1 MSDDPFDNIVGLPDH
16 EEVKRMLVEQQGAG
30 DKLDNLI
37 HRVFSQNEDGRELL
51 EIWGKTLIMMPTA
64 TPNDDSI
71 QIGINEGTKRF
82 IRNIIVTIEKV
93 DRGIDNE

>member
-1 MSDDPFDNIVGLPDH
+1 MSDPFDSIVGLPDP
-16 EEVKRMLVEQQGAG
+16 EEVRRMLVDQQVAG

-37 HRVFSQNEDGRELL
+37 HKVFSQNEEGKELL
-51 EIWGKTLIMMPTA
+51 EIWGKTLMMMPTA
-64 TPNDDSI
+64 NPNDDSI

-93 DRGIDNE
+93 ERGIDNE

>member
-1 MSDDPFDNIVGLPDH
+1 MSNPFDNIVGLPDLDH
-16 EEVKRMLVEQQGAG
+16 VKRILAEQQGAG

-37 HRVFSQNEDGRELL
+37 HKVFSQGDEGGELL
-51 EIWGKTLIMMPTA
+51 EIWGKTLMMMPTA
-64 TPNDDSI
+64 NPGDDLI

-93 DRGIDNE
+93 ERGLDHE

>member
-1 MSDDPFDNIVGLPDH
+1 MSDTFDSIVGLPDP
-16 EEVKRMLVEQQGAG
+16 EEVRRMLADQQVEG

-37 HRVFSQNEDGRELL
+37 HKVFSQNEEGKELL
-51 EIWGKTLIMMPTA
+51 GIWGKTLMMMPTA
-64 TPNDDSI
+64 NPNDDSI

-93 DRGIDNE
+93 ERGIDNE